1 MPFPLSQA
9 ELEKEI
15 QNLFSAGVSGN
26 AKDFHSWVYM
36 EIFRK
41 FKELPEVELSAVDAY
56 LQKLAG
62 TGDIIPNPL
71 DPREFGLSPDSSLLK
86 KFSST
91 EKFVI
96 LGALRYNPMQY
107 VRSRLEFFLK
117 RNKVDE
123 ELNMDLCIAT
133 VEAVENAAK
142 YGDGL
147 NVEVTYSVDKNKVFT
162 IEMLNT
168 VKDFNLEDDILR
180 GKFSS
185 TATLMR
191 GMMVMQK
198 LFDSVDLDIIDN
210 RKQAYLK
217 ASRKI
222 A

>member
-1 MPFPLSQA
+1 MPFPLSQQ
-9 ELEKEI
+9 EIEKEI
-15 QNLFSAGVSGN
+15 QALFSVGLSGN

-36 EIFRK
+36 ETFRK
-41 FKELPEVELSAVDAY
+41 FKELPEIELSIIEAF

-62 TGDIIPNPL
+62 SGDIISNPL
-71 DPREFGLSPDSSLLK
+71 DPREFGIADGSPLLK
-86 KFSST
+86 KFSAN

-147 NVEVTYSVDKNKVFT
+147 NVEVTYSIDKNKIFT
-162 IEMLNT
+162 IEMLNN

-198 LFDSVDLDIIDN
+198 LFDVVDLDIIDN